1 MVAAV
6 YVMTVSTVGTV
17 FGIAGVTDG
26 MVDCD
31 PDPVVETS
39 GAEDESRA
47 REEIA
52 ALDADDDPALEE
64 DDESPGQ
71 LRSYNGVVLRVL
83 PTTPKLGLG
92 VFGKAS

>member
-1 MVAAV
+1 
-6 YVMTVSTVGTV
+6 MTVSTVGTV
-17 FGIAGVTDG
+17 FGITGVTDG
-26 MVDCD
+26 AELGDLEG
-31 PDPVVETS
+31 VVETS
-39 GAEDESRA
+39 GAEGGPIA